1 MRSRRKKVPELKLRG
16 SVKDEASTGVSKLT
30 KAFISYRLI
39 HGVLAEMN
47 ADEFPSCL
55 YAWND
60 GTLNL
65 SSNGTHFGY
74 VWKGKSVLNSRT
86 SGVFT
91 LKSGMYFSLPG
102 SGTLFGGQGIVI
114 TRLNYQGVFS
124 IGGPVEPS
132 GRLRYIDGSSDN
144 LLIPPVLKGDPCLN
158 ALYFPPGIKQTMHLH
173 DSIRIGMIVSGQGEC
188 ITPEETISL
197 EPGQVFLIPTNSLHS
212 FQTTDKL
219 MVCIIYH
226 PDSNYGPTHENHPM
240 ILKTIVNGKSA
251 SLIPEIQT
259 R

>member
-1 MRSRRKKVPELKLRG
+1 M
-16 SVKDEASTGVSKLT
+16 T
-30 KAFISYRLI
+30 KAFISYNLI
-39 HGVLAEMN
+39 HGKLAEMS
-47 ADEFPSCL
+47 ADKFPSRLCT
-55 YAWND
+55 WND

-65 SSNGTHFGY
+65 STNGTHFGY
-74 VWKGKSVLNSRT
+74 VWKGKTILNSPR

-91 LKSGMYFSLPG
+91 LKPGMYFSLPG
-102 SGTLFGGQGIVI
+102 SGTLLGDGQGIVI
-114 TRLNYQGVFS
+114 TRLGYQGVFS

-144 LLIPPVLKGDPCLN
+144 LLIPPALKGDPCLN
-158 ALYFPPGIKQTMHLH
+158 ALYFSPGIKQTMHLH
-173 DSIRIGMIVSGQGEC
+173 DSIRVGMIVSGQGEC
-188 ITPEETISL
+188 ITPNKIIYL
-197 EPGQVFLIPTNSLHS
+197 ESGQVFVIPTNSMHS
-212 FQTTDKL
+212 FQTTDKV
-219 MVCIIYH
+219 MVVIVYH

>member
-1 MRSRRKKVPELKLRG
+1 M
-16 SVKDEASTGVSKLT
+16 T
-30 KAFISYRLI
+30 KAFISYNLI
-39 HGVLAEMN
+39 HGTLAEMS
-47 ADEFPSCL
+47 ADKFPSRLCT
-55 YAWND
+55 WNE
-60 GTLNL
+60 GVLNL
-65 SSNGTHFGY
+65 QANSTHFGY
-74 VWKGKSVLNSRT
+74 VWKGKTILNSPT

-102 SGTLFGGQGIVI
+102 SGTLLGDGQGIVI
-114 TRLNYQGVFS
+114 TRLGYQGVFS
-124 IGGPVEPS
+124 IGGPVEAN

-173 DSIRIGMIVSGQGEC
+173 DSIRVGMIVSGQGEC
-188 ITPEETISL
+188 ITPNEIISL
-197 EPGQVFLIPTNSLHS
+197 EPGQVFVIPTNSLHS

-219 MVCIIYH
+219 MVCIAYH